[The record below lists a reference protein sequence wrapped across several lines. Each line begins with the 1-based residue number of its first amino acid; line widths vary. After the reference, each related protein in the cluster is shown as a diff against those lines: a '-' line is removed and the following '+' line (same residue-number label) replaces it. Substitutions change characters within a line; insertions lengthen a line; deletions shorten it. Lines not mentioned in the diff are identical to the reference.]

1 MRCRR
6 TSRSTALSRVIP
18 KNDPPDHAAI
28 FNRQMKKRRFY
39 IESSSVGAPHEQMC
53 WVYSVCGLDATV
65 RFIYWRLNNVGNYLP
80 WIEREYLKRLMKRAV
95 FIAKHDLKRDA
106 LNQDYVQ
113 LWEQLLSA
121 KNRKSNRQLIV
132 ERSKL
137 ERDYD
142 MTAVAPTRLASEP
155 RPVAANG
162 VSSRPVAAGLER
174 NEADL
179 LESPVL
185 VKPAE
190 PHSRKAKGECGER
203 IGMQLDSLLQM
214 IWGPRLEDETEW
226 PDDEPLGLDELI
238 ADVRSEPLP
247 VEITTASEDPP
258 SSLGADIG
266 ADATAAEVGGN
277 DSGFPLETEPV
288 ASLWDVLA
296 GMPDQVTDA
305 QQLLDDL
312 SAKPQMRAAAHLQ
325 SLERV
330 RGILRGVP
338 ESADLW
344 EPVHVMPHDLL
355 VLTNQLMSR
364 LR

>member
-1 MRCRR
+1 
-6 TSRSTALSRVIP
+6 
-18 KNDPPDHAAI
+18 
-28 FNRQMKKRRFY
+28 
-39 IESSSVGAPHEQMC
+39 
-53 WVYSVCGLDATV
+53 
-65 RFIYWRLNNVGNYLP
+65 
-80 WIEREYLKRLMKRAV
+80 
-95 FIAKHDLKRDA
+95 
-106 LNQDYVQ
+106 
-113 LWEQLLSA
+113 
-121 KNRKSNRQLIV
+121 
-132 ERSKL
+132 
-137 ERDYD
+137 

-155 RPVAANG
+155 RPVAAAAAAEFA
-162 VSSRPVAAGLER
+162 SSKAMAG
-174 NEADL
+174 A
-179 LESPVL
+179 
-185 VKPAE
+185 PAGSIQAHT
-190 PHSRKAKGECGER
+190 PYSHSRKAKGECGER

-277 DSGFPLETEPV
+277 DSGFPLEPEPV